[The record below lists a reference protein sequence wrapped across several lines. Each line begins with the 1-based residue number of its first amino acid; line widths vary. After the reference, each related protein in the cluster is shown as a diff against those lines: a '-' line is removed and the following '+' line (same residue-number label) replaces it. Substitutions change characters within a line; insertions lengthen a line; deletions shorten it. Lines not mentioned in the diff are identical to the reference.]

1 MNSRMSEY
9 ASFGVFGG
17 TRGLWLVEGWCRWC
31 CVWTMVI
38 SLLFCQIQGY
48 RRRIPNLQD
57 PIILN
62 TTSTNYTA
70 IAGETAVLYCA
81 VDNLGTKTVTW
92 RKAIPSVPLTVGLY
106 TYYGDPRFQTH
117 HVIHKGQWNLHIR
130 NVSVLDSGAYECQ
143 VSTQT
148 RDIRRAFFLTVK
160 EQKSSILITGDR
172 YVNKYDRLV
181 LLCNASSDSYPPDE
195 LDWFMNGHKVV
206 TDLDE
211 GIRITNSVSLKSRAI
226 WSELVI
232 EHAQMNHGG
241 TYICRTSDKLVTN
254 IKVNVLSD
262 DKMNVKRGTSS
273 GKFISSADGG
283 KSSSSRAS
291 GSLVL
296 VTWIAFVMHAVQV

>member
-1 MNSRMSEY
+1 MCEY
-9 ASFGVFGG
+9 ASFVVFGG
-17 TRGLWLVEGWCRWC
+17 ARGSWFFAGWGRWC
-31 CVWTMVI
+31 CVCTVVL

-48 RRRIPNLQD
+48 RRRIPNVHE

-117 HVIHKGQWNLHIR
+117 HVIHKRQWNLHIR

-148 RDIRRAFFLTVK
+148 RDIRRPFFLTVK
-160 EQKSSILITGDR
+160 EQKSSIHITGDS

-195 LDWFMNGHKVV
+195 LDWFMNGLKVV

-211 GIRITNSVSLKSRAI
+211 GIRITNSVSLRSRTI

-232 EHAQMNHGG
+232 EHAQMHHGG
-241 TYICRTSDKLVTN
+241 TYICRTSDELVTN

-262 DKMNVKRGTSS
+262 GRMNVKRGTFS
-273 GKFISSADGG
+273 GKFLSSPGG
-283 KSSSSRAS
+283 RRSTSSRAA

-296 VTWIAFVMHAVQV
+296 VTWVAFVLHATKV